1 MKTGKSKETLFAE
14 ERQAQILK
22 TLKAE
27 HKVFVLE
34 KRLCRKDYTFDYAK
48 LPSRALY
55 KYQKAFCKHD
65 RQRYSEFLERAEQEK
80 GLLKRTHGGAV
91 LKSKIGYEENVAEK
105 LSKNQRQKE
114 KIAELAVNYVE
125 DGDIIALDTG
135 TTMLAFAKKLTE
147 KKNLTIVTNDLNI
160 AAYFDSNKEDITV
173 ILLGG
178 VLRKKHGCTLGG
190 MTFNGLEGLRV
201 DKCFLATNGLTAEF
215 GLSTPDMNHAE
226 VKKKLAGIGEQTI
239 LLCDSD
245 KIGRNV
251 FVKIMDVTKIDILI
265 TDSGIDETEAQ
276 KLEELGVEI
285 KTVSMEEA
293 HDE

>member
-27 HKVFVLE
+27 HKVFVPA
-34 KRLCRKDYTFDYAK
+34 LCELFDVSPVTIRNDLNYM
-48 LPSRALY
+48 
-55 KYQKAFCKHD
+55 
-65 RQRYSEFLERAEQEK
+65 QEK

-114 KIAELAVNYVE
+114 KIAELAVSYVE

-178 VLRKKHGCTLGG
+178 AAGG
-190 MTFNGLEGLRV
+190 
-201 DKCFLATNGLTAEF
+201 A
-215 GLSTPDMNHAE
+215 
-226 VKKKLAGIGEQTI
+226 
-239 LLCDSD
+239 
-245 KIGRNV
+245 
-251 FVKIMDVTKIDILI
+251 
-265 TDSGIDETEAQ
+265 
-276 KLEELGVEI
+276 
-285 KTVSMEEA
+285 
-293 HDE
+293 

>member
-1 MKTGKSKETLFAE
+1 MKTGKSKDTLFAE

-27 HKVFVLE
+27 HKVFVPA
-34 KRLCRKDYTFDYAK
+34 LCELFDVSPVTIRNDLNYM
-48 LPSRALY
+48 
-55 KYQKAFCKHD
+55 
-65 RQRYSEFLERAEQEK
+65 QEK

-190 MTFNGLEGLRV
+190 MTLNGLEGLRV

>member
-27 HKVFVLE
+27 HKVFVPA
-34 KRLCRKDYTFDYAK
+34 LCELFDVSPVTIRNDLNYM
-48 LPSRALY
+48 
-55 KYQKAFCKHD
+55 
-65 RQRYSEFLERAEQEK
+65 QEK

-114 KIAELAVNYVE
+114 KIAELAVSYVE

-190 MTFNGLEGLRV
+190 MTLNGLEGLRV
-201 DKCFLATNGLTAEF
+201 DKCFLATNGLTGRIRLVNAGYESCR
-215 GLSTPDMNHAE
+215 GEEKAGRHRRTDHSALRQRKNRPQCICKNHGCN
-226 VKKKLAGIGEQTI
+226 KNRY
-239 LLCDSD
+239 SD
-245 KIGRNV
+245 HRFRNR
-251 FVKIMDVTKIDILI
+251 
-265 TDSGIDETEAQ
+265 
-276 KLEELGVEI
+276 
-285 KTVSMEEA
+285 
-293 HDE
+293 